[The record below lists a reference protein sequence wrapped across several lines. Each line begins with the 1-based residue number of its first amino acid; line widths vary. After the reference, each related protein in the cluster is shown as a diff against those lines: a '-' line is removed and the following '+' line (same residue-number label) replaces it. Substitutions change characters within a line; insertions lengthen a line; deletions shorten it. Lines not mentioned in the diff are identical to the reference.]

1 MSHDTL
7 NRTTITLTA
16 EERKLLLELGEGNM
30 SRGVRESIGLTKQPQ
45 SPHKA
50 TQTMVYMTY
59 EDKLFIKK
67 LGMGNLS
74 RGARR
79 AVVLLKELQRVKY
92 EEDRAVRLTGY
103 DNPEVIDPNRD
114 SMREAVKRLE
124 LEVPPITTT
133 WIPDTNPSTPTTITQ
148 PPAHDDRPRR
158 KPKPLIQPTATQ
170 STSPT
175 LPLPPIPP
183 VSRPKRPPLT
193 VLTPEQT
200 ARVHEYLGI
209 PANTNPQPQIMC
221 TVANSLWVQEYHNPT
236 TGKLILEQEVSLNQF
251 DPPL

>member
-1 MSHDTL
+1 MKKDLKIRKTISIDDT
-7 NRTTITLTA
+7 TQY
-16 EERKLLLELGEGNM
+16 KLAELGNGNL
-30 SRGVRESIGLTKQPQ
+30 SKGVRILLGEADVELPKEQLHSA
-45 SPHKA
+45 SP
-50 TQTMVYMTY
+50 TMVYMQK
-59 EDKLFIKK
+59 EHKK
-67 LGMGNLS
+67 LLKDLGLGNVSKGL
-74 RGARR
+74 RLMVTQYRQMAQDNADRMKD
-79 AVVLLKELQRVKY
+79 VQRTST
-92 EEDRAVRLTGY
+92 LTT
-103 DNPEVIDPNRD
+103 PQ
-114 SMREAVKRLE
+114 
-124 LEVPPITTT
+124 
-133 WIPDTNPSTPTTITQ
+133 PTTITQ

-175 LPLPPIPP
+175 LPLPPKPP
-183 VSRPKRPPLT
+183 VSQPKRPPLT

-209 PANTNPQPQIMC
+209 PANANPQPQIMC